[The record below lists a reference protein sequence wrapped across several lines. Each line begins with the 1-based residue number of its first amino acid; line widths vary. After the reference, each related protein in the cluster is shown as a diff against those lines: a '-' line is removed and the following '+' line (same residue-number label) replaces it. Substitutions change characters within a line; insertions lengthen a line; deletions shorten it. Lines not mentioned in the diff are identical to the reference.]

1 MALSCPRCG
10 TDVPNEALY
19 CPYCSLPKP
28 KRGFVEGQ
36 NEPLAAAGTSANS
49 SEHKQP
55 VAHKPRRSV
64 HRPSARTEHPAKSVK
79 RPQSL
84 SKKPP
89 RNLRVS
95 VVSVAASVALLCV
108 GLYIFVVPMVYSETA
123 EPRVVLSA
131 LEKLRHLPSNEPEV
145 TVDARLSRELETSRR
160 VKNLVSYQGWTVR
173 SVKGTKNKVILV
185 FSFEEVGGVRQSA
198 EWLADLN
205 SSTFTPQTDL
215 AETVSAK

>member
-10 TDVPNEALY
+10 TDVPNEAMY

-28 KRGFVEGQ
+28 KRGFSEAQ
-36 NEPLAAAGTSANS
+36 DEPALATAVTP
-49 SEHKQP
+49 SEHAQP
-55 VAHKPRRSV
+55 VVHKPRRSV
-64 HRPSARTEHPAKSVK
+64 HRPSPKTERSARSAKRSPSRPA
-79 RPQSL
+79 
-84 SKKPP
+84 KPP
-89 RNLRVS
+89 RNFRVS
-95 VVSVAASVALLCV
+95 VLSIAALVALLCV
-108 GLYIFVVPMVYSETA
+108 GLYIFVVPMVYSESA
-123 EPRVVLSA
+123 EPKVVLSA

-173 SVKGTKNKVILV
+173 PVKGTKNKVVLV

-205 SSTFTPQTDL
+205 SSTFTPQTEL
-215 AETVSAK
+215 AESVSAK